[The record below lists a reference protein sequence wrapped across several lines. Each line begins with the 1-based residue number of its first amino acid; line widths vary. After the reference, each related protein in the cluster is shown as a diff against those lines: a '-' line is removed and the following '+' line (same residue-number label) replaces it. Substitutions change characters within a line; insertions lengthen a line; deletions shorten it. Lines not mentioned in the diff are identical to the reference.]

1 MSWLIIVI
9 IAYLI
14 LAIVNLA
21 DKFILG
27 NVIPDSRAYT
37 FFIGILGAFVIILAP
52 WFLSWPGWV
61 IFGLNIL
68 VGALFPIALTFMYR
82 SLKVGDTSKMITMIG
97 GLVPVFT
104 ITLSIF
110 ILGEV
115 FTRNQWIGIVI
126 SLMGT
131 VIIAWLPN
139 KKTLWHKI
147 SVMFG
152 MTDDNPKKGI
162 LEALAAALF
171 FGLFF
176 IGTKYLYSS
185 QPFWSGFIWI
195 RLGTLLFVLTF
206 LIKKTCRRGIFDS
219 FKNLM
224 QGKNRLL
231 FFGNQGLSGVGFML
245 QNYAI
250 ALGSVTLVSAMQ
262 GIQYAFLL
270 IFGALATVF
279 KPQAVKEDISRS
291 VIIQK
296 FIAIILIGIGL
307 FFIAK

>member
-27 NVIPDSRAYT
+27 NMIPNSRAYT
-37 FFIGILGAFVIILAP
+37 FFVGVLGCAVIVLAPFYLVWSGWTIFLLNIIVGAF
-52 WFLSWPGWV
+52 
-61 IFGLNIL
+61 
-68 VGALFPIALTFMYR
+68 FPIALTFMYR
-82 SLKVGDTSKMITMIG
+82 SLKIGDTSKMITLVG
-97 GLVPVFT
+97 GTIPIFT
-104 ITLSIF
+104 VLMSIF

-115 FTRNQWIGIVI
+115 FSRNQWFGMALLIIGTI
-126 SLMGT
+126 
-131 VIIAWLPN
+131 IIAWLPN
-139 KKTLWHKI
+139 KKTLWHKV

-152 MTDDNPKKGI
+152 MTDDNPRRGI
-162 LEALAAALF
+162 IEAILAALF
-171 FGLFF
+171 YGLFF
-176 IGTKYLYSS
+176 IGTKYLYSV

-206 LIKKTCRRGIFDS
+206 LIRKADREGIFDS

-224 QGKNRLL
+224 KGRGKLL
-231 FFGNQGLSGVGFML
+231 FFGNQGLAGVGFLL

-250 ALGSVTLVSAMQ
+250 ALGSVALVNAMQ
-262 GIQYAFLL
+262 GVQYVFLIVL
-270 IFGALATVF
+270 GGIITVF
-279 KPQAVKEDISRS
+279 RPQAIKEDISKS
-291 VIIQK
+291 IIIQK
-296 FIAIILIGIGL
+296 IIAIILIGIGL